1 MVIIIIIIIIIMAV
15 KHQEDTLTQIIEQI
29 FIIIHS
35 NNMDITNI
43 IIHLGEI
50 YTIVVHKEENLI
62 FLQIFMEI
70 MEKVL
75 LQGVVIFMELIITIQ
90 IRIIITKIKQ
100 ISIRLILRII
110 NIHKILRLIN
120 IQQTLKI
127 FNTNKILRTTKI

>member
-1 MVIIIIIIIIIMAV
+1 MVMIIIIIIIIMAV

-70 MEKVL
+70 VEKVL